1 MSYLTKDINIM
12 GIRSTSDYLAEQNI
26 GVRRRKT
33 GKGEEKAK
41 ETWLDFPAWVTVH
54 SPGLTELTL
63 LLSILHPFTAPEAR
77 GSTSLPSPQ
86 CPVDPGRWET
96 ARETQHLL
104 TEVRCPVWL
113 KQMKLTLASS
123 TAHLL
128 FLPAVGP
135 RQGASTASYCVDAHH
150 QQWEVYCA
158 SSLWTFPQIF
168 S

>member
-26 GVRRRKT
+26 GVRRRKM

-63 LLSILHPFTAPEAR
+63 LSILHPFTGPEAR

-104 TEVRCPVWL
+104 TEVRCPSVV
-113 KQMKLTLASS
+113 QADEVNPGIQHS
-123 TAHLL
+123 TPLV
-128 FLPAVGP
+128 PSGSGS
-135 RQGASTASYCVDAHH
+135 RQGASTASYCVDAYHR
-150 QQWEVYCA
+150 QWEVYCA